1 MSDHAHSKSHPV
13 GAVILLLILAG
24 LVVWGIGLMNGAD
37 YVGAAMAGGLLFLF
51 GLYTVLV
58 LGRE

>member
-1 MSDHAHSKSHPV
+1 MSDHAHSKNSTV
-13 GAVILLLILAG
+13 GAAIMLLVLAG
-24 LVVWGIGLMNGAD
+24 LVVWGIGLMNSAD
-37 YVGAAMAGGLLFLF
+37 YVSAGLAGAILFVF

>member
-1 MSDHAHSKSHPV
+1 M
-13 GAVILLLILAG
+13 LLVLAG
-24 LVVWGIGLMNGAD
+24 LVVWGIGLMNSAD
-37 YVGAAMAGGLLFLF
+37 YVSAGLAGAILFVF